1 MAEEDEEWES
11 EDQFVG
17 FVADEILDFIH
28 DEYEESEESQGEL
41 SGEDE
46 QPAAEIPASFFTDV
60 DVNVSIEYEEL
71 LLAETQF
78 DYTQPLSFFLGNT
91 VDELKWMI
99 VGHVRY
105 THRFYILKRHFQ
117 MMLWVNNDANPRWER
132 ISFDDTLEEALNKHQ
147 MGLRLGRY
155 RFRIALNPG
164 QTPSSCGRA

>member
-1 MAEEDEEWES
+1 MAEEDEEWEN

-41 SGEDE
+41 SGEE
-46 QPAAEIPASFFTDV
+46 EPPAAEIPASFFTDV
-60 DVNVSIEYEEL
+60 DVNISIEYDEL
-71 LLAETQF
+71 LLSETQF
-78 DYTQPLSFFLGNT
+78 DYTQPLSFFLGNM

-99 VGHVRY
+99 VGHVQY
-105 THRFYILKRHFQ
+105 THRFYLLKRHFQ
-117 MMLWVNNDANPRWER
+117 MMLWGER

-147 MGLRLGRY
+147 MGLRLGSY

>member
-1 MAEEDEEWES
+1 MAEEDEEWEN

-46 QPAAEIPASFFTDV
+46 PPAAEIPASFFTDV

-91 VDELKWMI
+91 V
-99 VGHVRY
+99 Y
-105 THRFYILKRHFQ
+105 
-117 MMLWVNNDANPRWER
+117 
-132 ISFDDTLEEALNKHQ
+132 
-147 MGLRLGRY
+147 GR
-155 RFRIALNPG
+155 
-164 QTPSSCGRA
+164 